1 MKRILSYIIISL
13 IIIQI
18 LAPFGMLQSTFA
30 MSQSY
35 DFSNPSDYTI
45 SNTDEAYIHGGAA
58 KLKWELQ
65 RRSELENGPSVLD
78 SATNVI
84 YEGNIAYVAASWGNA
99 ISSFDVSDPTNIK
112 PLWYLGADS
121 TNRLYNV
128 YDLQKSG
135 NYLYVVS
142 LSSDSMQ
149 VIDVSDPSDLRY
161 VTRVWNNTNRKL
173 DGARGIDIVWDF
185 AYIAA
190 YNDDAL
196 QIIDI
201 SNPTSP
207 VAKGFVQNNTR
218 LNGAIGV
225 EVAWDFAYVTG
236 YLWDTVNAIDISD
249 PDNPTIVAS
258 IWDDAITELN
268 GAWGIE
274 IQGNYAYVAGHI
286 DDGLEI
292 IDISDPTNLTHV
304 GEIQNTD
311 PGVFLNGARELKIQW
326 SLAYITA
333 SSDDSLEIVDI
344 SNPANPTHVGVLDTS
359 SFGELDGIFGID
371 ISWNTVLVTSNA
383 NSSMYSIDVSNPNNP
398 NFIGRIFSW
407 PARLGTPNG
416 ILIDGN
422 YAYVANYR
430 WHGLSI
436 FDVSNSS
443 NITPVSFVGDVS
455 TQNELF
461 WAWDIE
467 KKWDYLYVSSLSDSG
482 LEVIDVSNP
491 SNPISVTRFLDNS
504 NTIEL
509 HWARGSDIQWDF
521 LYVVWYNGD
530 SLQIF
535 DISNP
540 ANPIVRWNI
549 VDNTLLN
556 TANDVQVVW
565 NYAYITTYL
574 RDAVAVVDISD
585 PNNPIF
591 IRELRDTTWLEL
603 NGSWDLD
610 VSHDEQY
617 LYVVTLVD
625 DAIVTLDISTPGDPQ
640 YTGDLD
646 DDGTTRLNWG
656 RWIVYDEWYAYLG
669 VYNDDS
675 IAVVDVSDPT
685 TPLYIDEMHD
695 TTLYDTTAKITKKDN
710 DIFAVQY
717 LGSSLSVIREV
728 YPDTHPFIIPKTPT
742 LSNGLQSMSVT
753 LWEFNEWRIHFQLS
767 KDNETTWYYHNG
779 TSWQTTTGGISEANN
794 IVEINAALNDFNTLP
809 GTGEIVWKVFMESKG
824 AEKVEIDEIILS
836 PLDTTPPTVSS
847 SFPLEWSL
855 IPKHNFDIR
864 FDYFDSDGPDTNP
877 GVGVD
882 TSTGTTDFAT
892 NIAPNASITAT
903 PATVW
908 WVPPHPD
915 SIVNGIISTSGAF
928 DYEYHSN
935 TANAF
940 IEFRWDTPQKIGD
953 MKIYNRVWCCS
964 ERLSNATIKLYNDTG
979 GLLYTHTLWNTTGID
994 IIDID
999 FEWLSEIHN
1008 VSTLRL
1014 DSVWPNSFINI
1025 REIEI
1030 FPIKE
1035 NIELRKWDGIA
1046 FWENIAHEYID
1057 FSQSSF
1063 WTGSAIYPTFNIP
1076 FGRYE
1081 MDFEISDLNGN
1092 TTSTWV
1098 IFYIDEPSF
1107 SISTWTIDI
1116 GTISPLGTS
1125 FSDQFSI
1132 TVETVGAPF
1141 DIFINTPT
1149 PSLWNAGEIIS
1160 AWNGIIWFWYE
1171 GVPLSNSLLTIG
1183 VNEVINSQ
1191 NGTINT
1197 NGEKNSYTIDLR
1209 LGALIEEYQAWWD
1222 YEWKIDIGVNFMY

>member
-1 MKRILSYIIISL
+1 M
-13 IIIQI
+13 
-18 LAPFGMLQSTFA
+18 
-30 MSQSY
+30 
-35 DFSNPSDYTI
+35 
-45 SNTDEAYIHGGAA
+45 
-58 KLKWELQ
+58 
-65 RRSELENGPSVLD
+65 
-78 SATNVI
+78 
-84 YEGNIAYVAASWGNA
+84 
-99 ISSFDVSDPTNIK
+99 
-112 PLWYLGADS
+112 
-121 TNRLYNV
+121 
-128 YDLQKSG
+128 
-135 NYLYVVS
+135 
-142 LSSDSMQ
+142 
-149 VIDVSDPSDLRY
+149 
-161 VTRVWNNTNRKL
+161 
-173 DGARGIDIVWDF
+173 
-185 AYIAA
+185 
-190 YNDDAL
+190 
-196 QIIDI
+196 
-201 SNPTSP
+201 
-207 VAKGFVQNNTR
+207 
-218 LNGAIGV
+218 
-225 EVAWDFAYVTG
+225 
-236 YLWDTVNAIDISD
+236 
-249 PDNPTIVAS
+249 
-258 IWDDAITELN
+258 
-268 GAWGIE
+268 
-274 IQGNYAYVAGHI
+274 
-286 DDGLEI
+286 
-292 IDISDPTNLTHV
+292 
-304 GEIQNTD
+304 
-311 PGVFLNGARELKIQW
+311 KIQW

-383 NSSMYSIDVSNPNNP
+383 NSSMYSIDISNPNNP

-416 ILIDGN
+416 ILIDGD

-443 NITPVSFVGDVS
+443 NITPVSFVRDVS

-509 HWARGSDIQWDF
+509 HWARGSDIKWDF

-540 ANPIVRWNI
+540 ANPIVRWNV

-574 RDAVAVVDISD
+574 RDAIAVVDISN

-603 NGSWDLD
+603 NGAWDLD

-640 YTGDLD
+640 YAGDLD
-646 DDGTTRLNWG
+646 DDGTTRLNGG

-685 TPLYIDEMHD
+685 TPLYIDEIRD
-695 TTLYDTTAKITKKDN
+695 TALYDTTAKITKKDN

-728 YPDTHPFIIPKTPT
+728 YPDTDPFIIPKTPT

-767 KDNETTWYYHNG
+767 KDNGTTWYYHNG
-779 TSWQTTTGGISEANN
+779 TSWQTTTAWINEANN
-794 IVEINAALNDFNTLP
+794 VVEINAALNDFNILP

-892 NIAPNASITAT
+892 NIAPNASIITT

-1081 MDFEISDLNGN
+1081 MDFEISDLNRN

-1116 GTISPLGTS
+1116 GTISPLSTS

-1171 GVPLSNSLLTIG
+1171 GVPLSNSLLIIG